1 MSPKA
6 KSSGSERFHEVL
18 RELGELHD
26 MKQADYG
33 NDEDPFANVR
43 QSGEWGL
50 EPWVGALVRLNDKVQ
65 RLKSMVRNGKL
76 NNESAEDSM
85 RDIAVYSIIALVLKE
100 EQDAAS

>member
-1 MSPKA
+1 MPQAS
-6 KSSGSERFHEVL
+6 SERFHAVL
-18 RELGELHD
+18 AELGELHD

-33 NDEDPFANVR
+33 TDEDPFANVR
-43 QSGEWGL
+43 QSQEWGL

-65 RLKSMVRNGKL
+65 RLKSMVRCGSL

-100 EQDAAS
+100 EQDAEG